1 MADGPDC
8 MRGCAGDGW
17 RVRRAFAWLLSRWTA
32 YLSCSR
38 FLAGTRCGSAA
49 SPASAEMKNV
59 RQGGTGFQDK
69 KSAGAQFYLGG
80 RGGAAAIPGWAGQ
93 IRAVSADRELF
104 MRRAGALFLR
114 VLRHGRG
121 RAAQV
126 FRLLGSGEHLVIR
139 PCGGGQYAADGN
151 DHG

>member
-1 MADGPDC
+1 
-8 MRGCAGDGW
+8 
-17 RVRRAFAWLLSRWTA
+17 
-32 YLSCSR
+32 
-38 FLAGTRCGSAA
+38 
-49 SPASAEMKNV
+49 MKNV

-104 MRRAGALFLR
+104 MRRAGAFIPP
-114 VLRHGRG
+114 GPPAWEG